1 MFTLIEFCSSNMLKG
16 TEDLY
21 KTLDSDPEID
31 VLDYSCLG
39 NCGLCSKAYYVMVD
53 GKIVSATTPEK
64 LLEKIYQRIDRNKQ
78 EEDAWFE
85 DLK

>member
-21 KTLDSDPEID
+21 KTLDADPEID
-31 VLDYSCLG
+31 VLDYGCLY
-39 NCGLCSKAYYVMVD
+39 NCGLCSKAYYVLVD
-53 GKIVSATTPEK
+53 GKIVSATTPDK
-64 LLEKIYQRIDRNKQ
+64 LLEKIYQRIDKNKQ
-78 EEDAWFE
+78 EEEALFE